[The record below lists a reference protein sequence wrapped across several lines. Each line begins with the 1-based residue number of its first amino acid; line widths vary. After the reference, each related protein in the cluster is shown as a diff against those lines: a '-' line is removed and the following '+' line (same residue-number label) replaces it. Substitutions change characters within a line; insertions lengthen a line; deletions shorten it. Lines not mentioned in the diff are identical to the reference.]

1 MRGFTLRRDG
11 LLYDT
16 FLFVRWGRVGGVAM
30 IAVMLSV
37 TYFVIKKFTS
47 CLFFGRKLGGG
58 CSNVLESTRTRT
70 RIVGGGGLLRMGR
83 GFLGGGTSLRGR
95 ITRHGR
101 GVRRTRGG
109 LGRHRLMLGRHRR
122 RVRHGGVRTRT
133 IGRGLRTR
141 LSVMSGGGRRLR
153 RVRHRRV
160 RGLRTVSKL
169 STRRTGRHVMRSLGR
184 RTGARTR
191 SCVGSVVSSTGL
203 ATDGRTGHVIVRDV
217 RHITAR
223 ATVRGSMAMFRV
235 RSSRVGKHVV
245 NHRNH
250 GVHTLRTTANI
261 RVIMSSAPRTVML
274 STFSPIHHRVTHLTL
289 RRLMASKHVRP
300 THVRRMITGM
310 HGRMRRRVV
319 RANGHAA
326 VSLNVRNLRPR
337 LVHVVNGVGCHSSCN
352 RGLLRRT
359 HRATGLYTIVTSRLK
374 LGPGGTGHTKL
385 LRSVNG
391 MPSRRPRLPRT
402 LCNVGLTRGFG
413 RGPSVYGTVN
423 TRRSR
428 IRVADLLTPVM
439 RMYSTVSKT
448 HPKTHHRVM
457 RTCVGHLGSLRRLTV
472 SCPKIAGACT
482 VRTNHRLHIVINTSG
497 VSSGRARGLS
507 NRVTGGVRSRVA
519 CPNRIGVA
527 IVHRA
532 HTIDCTGWRRGEGW
546 VRGEIGSCSP
556 FSCFYA
562 AAVALRGRE
571 LSI

>member
-1 MRGFTLRRDG
+1 MVVTVIYFTMNNKLSCV
-11 LLYDT
+11 
-16 FLFVRWGRVGGVAM
+16 LFE
-30 IAVMLSV
+30 
-37 TYFVIKKFTS
+37 
-47 CLFFGRKLGGG
+47 CNLGSG
-58 CSNVLESTRTRT
+58 CSVVVGRTRART
-70 RIVGGGGLLRMGR
+70 RMVGGGGLLRMGR

-95 ITRHGR
+95 ITLHGR

-109 LGRHRLMLGRHRR
+109 LGRHRLVLGRGRR
-122 RVRHGGVRTRT
+122 RIRHGHARTRT
-133 IGRGLRTR
+133 VGRGLRTR
-141 LSVMSGGGRRLR
+141 VIVVSGGGSRLSGL
-153 RVRHRRV
+153 RVRRH
-160 RGLRTVSKL
+160 RGLRTLSNL
-169 STRRTGRHVMRSLGR
+169 STRRTGRHLVRSLGR
-184 RTGARTR
+184 RTGARTT

-203 ATDGRTGHVIVRDV
+203 ATGGRTGHVIVRSV
-217 RHITAR
+217 RQMTAR

-245 NHRNH
+245 NHRKH
-250 GVHTLRTTANI
+250 GVQTLRTTANI

-274 STFSPIHHRVTHLTL
+274 STFSPMHHRVTHLTL
-289 RRLMASKHVRP
+289 RRLIASKHVRP
-300 THVRRMITGM
+300 THVRRIMTGM

-337 LVHVVNGVGCHSSCN
+337 LVHVVNGVGCQSSCN

-359 HRATGLYTIVTSRLK
+359 HRATGLYTIVTSRLN

-402 LCNVGLTRGFG
+402 LLNVGVTRGCG

-428 IRVADLLTPVM
+428 ARVADLLTPVM
-439 RMYSTVSKT
+439 RMYSTVSNT
-448 HPKTHHRVM
+448 HPNTHHRVM

-472 SCPKIAGACT
+472 SCPKMAGACT
-482 VRTNHRLHIVINTSG
+482 VRTNHRLHIVMNTSG
-497 VSSGRARGLS
+497 VSSGRARDLS

-519 CPNRIGVA
+519 CPKRIGVA

-532 HTIDCTGWRRGEGW
+532 HTMDFTGWGSRAEG
-546 VRGEIGSCSP
+546 S
-556 FSCFYA
+556 
-562 AAVALRGRE
+562 AVVPLF
-571 LSI
+571 L